1 MAVRTPASLAVAS
14 QLGDLLA
21 RVQAAIRR
29 NLAGAGI
36 SLAQARA
43 LSSVDRHGSLRLT
56 ELAMSEQVAQPTISA
71 MAARLEAGGLLRRK
85 ASPED
90 GRAVIVELTD
100 AGRASVESIRRLR
113 SRMLADHLAALPDE
127 GFAALEAALP
137 AFTTLV
143 DRLESRSP
151 IVRSR

>member
-1 MAVRTPASLAVAS
+1 MAVHPSASLDVAS

-29 NLAGAGI
+29 SLAGAGI

-43 LSSVDRHGSLRLT
+43 LSSVDRHESLRLT
-56 ELAMSEQVAQPTISA
+56 DLAMLEQVAQPTISA
-71 MAARLEAGGLLRRK
+71 MAARLESAGLLRRRG
-85 ASPED
+85 SPDD

-100 AGRASVESIRRLR
+100 AGRASVDSIRRLR
-113 SRMLADHLAALPDE
+113 SRMLADHLGALPAE
-127 GFAALEAALP
+127 ELAALEAALP

-143 DRLESRSP
+143 DRLESRTSVGHP
-151 IVRSR
+151 V